1 MKKRLLS
8 TLLVLCIVLVW
19 MPGIAL
25 ADGGITIL
33 TDEDG
38 TEHYLSPDSWMQR
51 GPTSGNGWSW
61 DADAQI
67 LTLSEY
73 KGESINCGNVQKIVL
88 ADGSHNT
95 LEEIFLFCAY
105 NNESL
110 TIEGTGELVIHSTR
124 EKNYTH
130 GGHPATPEK
139 IPALSASLPDGPLIF
154 SGTLEMTGGMN
165 EGDSSP
171 LTLVEHAAT
180 KVISGGTYATTS
192 SGEKATYVRIAPSNS
207 ASEITTPPAKE
218 EPTPAD
224 NASLT
229 ATPTASTVL
238 VNGEETAFD
247 AYNIADNN
255 YFKLRDLAYVL
266 NGSDKQFEVTWDAAS
281 NAIALTSGNAYT
293 TVGGEMTSKG
303 EGSQTAAPTTSR
315 IMLDGT
321 EISLTAYQIGGN
333 NYFKLRDIGE
343 AFDFGVDWDAS
354 AKTIRIDTSK
364 AYTPD

>member
-1 MKKRLLS
+1 M
-8 TLLVLCIVLVW
+8 
-19 MPGIAL
+19 
-25 ADGGITIL
+25 
-33 TDEDG
+33 
-38 TEHYLSPDSWMQR
+38 
-51 GPTSGNGWSW
+51 
-61 DADAQI
+61 
-67 LTLSEY
+67 
-73 KGESINCGNVQKIVL
+73 
-88 ADGSHNT
+88 
-95 LEEIFLFCAY
+95 
-105 NNESL
+105 
-110 TIEGTGELVIHSTR
+110 
-124 EKNYTH
+124 
-130 GGHPATPEK
+130 
-139 IPALSASLPDGPLIF
+139 
-154 SGTLEMTGGMN
+154 
-165 EGDSSP
+165 
-171 LTLVEHAAT
+171 
-180 KVISGGTYATTS
+180 
-192 SGEKATYVRIAPSNS
+192 
-207 ASEITTPPAKE
+207 
-218 EPTPAD
+218 
-224 NASLT
+224 
-229 ATPTASTVL
+229 
-238 VNGEETAFD
+238 NGEETAFD